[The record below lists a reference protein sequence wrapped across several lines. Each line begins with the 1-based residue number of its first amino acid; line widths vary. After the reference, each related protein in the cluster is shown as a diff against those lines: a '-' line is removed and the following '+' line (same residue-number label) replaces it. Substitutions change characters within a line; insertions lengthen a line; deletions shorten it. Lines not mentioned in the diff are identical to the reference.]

1 VARAIGVGTPTKV
14 REAGT
19 DGARLERG
27 VTSQTRLQIPLPIVA
42 CGAVL
47 LVLALAAIFAGPIA
61 PHDPTAQSLLDRNRP
76 PVWLAGGSPSYPLG
90 SDNLGYDIFSRLIFG
105 ARVSLGIGL
114 IGSVIGLCVGA
125 GLGLIAGYFR
135 GAPDWLV
142 MLLVD
147 AHLATP
153 YIIIAIA
160 AIAAFGKGIPILIV
174 LAGTSGWPLFARACR
189 SSVLS
194 LREREFVVAARA
206 TGATSWWI
214 LFRHVL
220 PNIASLI
227 LVLVTIDL
235 RRVILFESS
244 LSFLGLGIQPPQA
257 SWGSM
262 INQGREY
269 LNTAWWIGVFPG
281 IALMLTILSV
291 SLIGDWLRD
300 KLQPSL
306 RNS

>member
-1 VARAIGVGTPTKV
+1 
-14 REAGT
+14 
-19 DGARLERG
+19 
-27 VTSQTRLQIPLPIVA
+27 
-42 CGAVL
+42 
-47 LVLALAAIFAGPIA
+47 
-61 PHDPTAQSLLDRNRP
+61 
-76 PVWLAGGSPSYPLG
+76 
-90 SDNLGYDIFSRLIFG
+90 
-105 ARVSLGIGL
+105 
-114 IGSVIGLCVGA
+114 
-125 GLGLIAGYFR
+125 
-135 GAPDWLV
+135 
-142 MLLVD
+142 
-147 AHLATP
+147 
-153 YIIIAIA
+153 
-160 AIAAFGKGIPILIV
+160 
-174 LAGTSGWPLFARACR
+174 
-189 SSVLS
+189 
-194 LREREFVVAARA
+194 
-206 TGATSWWI
+206 
-214 LFRHVL
+214 VL